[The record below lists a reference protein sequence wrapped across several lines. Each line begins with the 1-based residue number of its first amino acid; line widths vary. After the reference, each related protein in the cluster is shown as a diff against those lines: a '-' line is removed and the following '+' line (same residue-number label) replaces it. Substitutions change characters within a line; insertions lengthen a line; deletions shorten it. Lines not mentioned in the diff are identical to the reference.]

1 MRQSESRRVGSQAVI
16 YGTGLLLSRLVSF
29 LLLPL
34 YTRIL
39 TPADYGI
46 MAMVAMVFEIVMLMA
61 ANRIDAAVY
70 RQYYQQHD
78 DSNRRTLLSTAF
90 ILVNLSYA
98 SLGLI
103 VLLLA
108 NVISHFVIESDEG
121 VTLVR
126 IAACAF
132 MFQGSLI
139 IPMAV
144 YKLEEKPW
152 HYFKTALGVQVFQ
165 AFLNIFFLAYLHL
178 GVRSIFLGTL
188 ISYSVW
194 GTVVGAF
201 FLIRVG
207 RRFNREA
214 ARELLRFAFPLV
226 STSAA
231 VLIMTTGGRY
241 ALQHFGTLA
250 DVGIFALAVTF
261 GVVLVHLGNSPFM
274 QAWEVARFR
283 LADRVDRDTL
293 YARAFVILNISL
305 FIVGTAIAMFVGD
318 YVSIAASPSYA
329 PVIRLVPFTLVAYL
343 LQSWTMILDTGAL
356 LKGNTSVIA
365 RSNWVAAMVSLLG
378 YVTLVP
384 LWKTYGAA
392 ATLMLA
398 FGTRFL
404 MVYINSQRIN
414 PIHYRWMP
422 IAHLATGAI
431 VSILLS
437 LLWDFLK
444 PLCALVFDYI
454 PQSWDWDTSGLLAE
468 TFRRIL
474 AHCIQW
480 GVDERTNSL
489 LSGQLHTLLFH
500 GIVYMGFIVWLWRS
514 NILTDADKSYARS
527 ALATIYKRSW
537 VQASR

>member
-1 MRQSESRRVGSQAVI
+1 MI
-16 YGTGLLLSRLVSF
+16 YGSGQLLSRLVSF

-39 TPADYGI
+39 TPTDYGI
-46 MAMVAMVFEIVMLMA
+46 MAMVGLIFDIVMLMA
-61 ANRIDAAVY
+61 ANRINVAVFQ
-70 RQYYQQHD
+70 QYYQQDH

-90 ILVNLSYA
+90 LLVNLSYA

-103 VLLLA
+103 VLLWADTL
-108 NVISHFVIESDEG
+108 SHWVIESVQG
-121 VTLVR
+121 ATIVR

-152 HYFKTALGVQVFQ
+152 HYFKTALGVQLFQ
-165 AFLNIFFLAYLHL
+165 ALLNIIFLVFLHL

-194 GTVVGAF
+194 GTIVGAS

-207 RRFNREA
+207 RRFSREA
-214 ARELLRFAFPLV
+214 ARELLKFAFPLV

-250 DVGIFALAVTF
+250 DVGLFSLAVTF
-261 GVVLVHLGNSPFM
+261 GIVLVHLGNTPFM

-283 LADRVDRDTL
+283 LADRTDRDTL
-293 YARAFVILNISL
+293 YARAFVVLNISL
-305 FIVGTAIAMFVGD
+305 FVVGTAIAMFVGD

-329 PVIRLVPFTLVAYL
+329 PVIGLVPFTLVAYL

-365 RSNWVAAMVSLLG
+365 RSNWLAAMVSILG

-392 ATLMLA
+392 TTLLLA

-414 PIHYRWMP
+414 PIRYRWMP
-422 IAHLATGAI
+422 IVRLTIGAT
-431 VSILLS
+431 VWILLS
-437 LLWDFLK
+437 RLGDISK
-444 PLCALVFDYI
+444 PLCVLVFDYI
-454 PQSWDWDTSGLLAE
+454 PQRWDWDTTGLLAE
-468 TFRRIL
+468 KLHRIL
-474 AHCIQW
+474 AHCFQW
-480 GVDERTNSL
+480 GVDEYTNGL
-489 LSGQLHTLLFH
+489 LSERLHALLFH
-500 GIVYMGFIVWLWRS
+500 GIVYLGFLIWLWRS
-514 NILTDADKSYARS
+514 NVLAEAEKNYARS
-527 ALATIYKRSW
+527 EVAALYRRLSLQ
-537 VQASR
+537 VSR